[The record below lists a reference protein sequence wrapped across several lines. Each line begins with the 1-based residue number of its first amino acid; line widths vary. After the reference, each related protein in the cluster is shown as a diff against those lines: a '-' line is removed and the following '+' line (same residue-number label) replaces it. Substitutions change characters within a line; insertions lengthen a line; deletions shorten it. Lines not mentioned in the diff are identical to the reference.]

1 MPRCKALEIQSR
13 ETYLGVCRNGEGR
26 EKRSRWAFFSNQPE
40 PHPEGNK
47 GKEEGLMKSRRI
59 VSASCVLAA
68 AAVFVFLVGV
78 SGVEAQVIQMKFA
91 HFAEETHPAHLAAKQ
106 FAAKVEERTK
116 GQVKIT
122 IYPANVLGSPPEQ
135 AEQVKLGAIDMGLPT
150 QGQLDKYVKAF
161 SAVML
166 PFVYDD
172 YDHVHRTLDGPSMDW
187 FAPLAEKE
195 GLILLCNWEYG
206 FRNLTNNK
214 RPILKPDDVKGLKI
228 RTPPEIQ
235 LQAAMEALGGVVTKI
250 AFPEVYMALAQNVV
264 DGEEN
269 PIAVI
274 YFNKFYEVQKYLAL
288 TRHVYNNMIHTVS
301 AKAWAKLTPDQQKIF
316 REESKSAG
324 ASMRKA
330 IMDEEADLVAKMEK
344 AGVRVTRPDL
354 APFRAAMGPAYE
366 RIGKYAGEENVK
378 RFMKF
383 VEDARKK

>member
-1 MPRCKALEIQSR
+1 
-13 ETYLGVCRNGEGR
+13 
-26 EKRSRWAFFSNQPE
+26 
-40 PHPEGNK
+40 
-47 GKEEGLMKSRRI
+47 MKSHRI
-59 VSASCVLAA
+59 VLLALA
-68 AAVFVFLVGV
+68 LVGMACFI
-78 SGVEAQVIQMKFA
+78 SLTGFSKAEAQVVQMKFA
-91 HFAEETHPAHLAAKQ
+91 HYAEETHPANVAAKQ

-116 GQVKIT
+116 GQVKIV

-195 GLILLCNWEYG
+195 GFIVLCNWEYG
-206 FRNLTNNK
+206 FRNLTNSK

-235 LQAAMEALGGVVTKI
+235 LQAAIEALGGIVTKI

-264 DGEEN
+264 DGQEN

-274 YFNKFYEVQKYLAL
+274 YYNKFYEVQKNLAL
-288 TRHVYNNMIHTVS
+288 TRHVYNNMIHVVS
-301 AKAWAKLTPDQQKIF
+301 TKAWAKLTPEQQKIF

-324 ASMRKA
+324 AYMRKA
-330 IMDEEADLVAKMEK
+330 IMDEEADLIAKMEK
-344 AGVRVTRPDL
+344 AGIKVTRPDL

-366 RIGKYAGEENVK
+366 RIGKYAGEDNVK

>member
-1 MPRCKALEIQSR
+1 
-13 ETYLGVCRNGEGR
+13 
-26 EKRSRWAFFSNQPE
+26 
-40 PHPEGNK
+40 
-47 GKEEGLMKSRRI
+47 MKSHRI
-59 VSASCVLAA
+59 VLFALA
-68 AAVFVFLVGV
+68 LVGMACFI
-78 SGVEAQVIQMKFA
+78 SLTGFSKAEAQVVQMKFA
-91 HFAEETHPAHLAAKQ
+91 HYAEETHPANVAAKQ

-116 GQVKIT
+116 GQVKIA

-135 AEQVKLGAIDMGLPT
+135 AEQVRLGAIDMGLPT

-195 GLILLCNWEYG
+195 GFVVLCNWEYG

-235 LQAAMEALGGVVTKI
+235 LQAAIEALGGIVTKI

-264 DGEEN
+264 DGQEN

-274 YFNKFYEVQKYLAL
+274 YYNKFYEVQKNLAL
-288 TRHVYNNMIHTVS
+288 TRHVYNNMIHVVS
-301 AKAWAKLTPDQQKIF
+301 TKAWAKLTPEQQKIF

-324 ASMRKA
+324 AYMRKA
-330 IMDEEADLVAKMEK
+330 IMDEEADLIAKMEK
-344 AGVRVTRPDL
+344 AGIKVTRPDL

-366 RIGKYAGEENVK
+366 RIGKYAGEDNVK

>member
-1 MPRCKALEIQSR
+1 
-13 ETYLGVCRNGEGR
+13 
-26 EKRSRWAFFSNQPE
+26 
-40 PHPEGNK
+40 
-47 GKEEGLMKSRRI
+47 MKSHRI
-59 VSASCVLAA
+59 VLLALA
-68 AAVFVFLVGV
+68 LVGMACFI
-78 SGVEAQVIQMKFA
+78 SLTGFSKAEAQGVQMKFA
-91 HFAEETHPAHLAAKQ
+91 HYAEETHPANVAAKQ

-116 GQVKIT
+116 GQVKIV

-195 GLILLCNWEYG
+195 GFIVLCNWEYG
-206 FRNLTNNK
+206 FRNLTNSK

-235 LQAAMEALGGVVTKI
+235 LQAAIEALGGIVTKI

-264 DGEEN
+264 DGQEN

-274 YFNKFYEVQKYLAL
+274 YYNKFYEVQKNLAL
-288 TRHVYNNMIHTVS
+288 TRHVYNNMIHVVS
-301 AKAWAKLTPDQQKIF
+301 TKAWAKLTPEQQKIF

-324 ASMRKA
+324 AYMRKA
-330 IMDEEADLVAKMEK
+330 IMDEEADLIAKMEK
-344 AGVRVTRPDL
+344 AGIKVTRPDL

-366 RIGKYAGEENVK
+366 RIGKYAGEDNVK

>member
-1 MPRCKALEIQSR
+1 
-13 ETYLGVCRNGEGR
+13 
-26 EKRSRWAFFSNQPE
+26 
-40 PHPEGNK
+40 
-47 GKEEGLMKSRRI
+47 MKSHRI
-59 VSASCVLAA
+59 VLLALA
-68 AAVFVFLVGV
+68 LVSMACFISLTGF
-78 SGVEAQVIQMKFA
+78 SEAEAQVVQMKFA
-91 HFAEETHPAHLAAKQ
+91 HYAEETHPANVAAKQ

-116 GQVKIT
+116 GQVKIA

-135 AEQVKLGAIDMGLPT
+135 AEQVRLGAIDMGLPT

-195 GLILLCNWEYG
+195 GFVVLCNWEYG

-235 LQAAMEALGGVVTKI
+235 LQAAIEALGGIVTKI

-264 DGEEN
+264 DGQEN

-274 YFNKFYEVQKYLAL
+274 YYNKFYEVQKNLAL
-288 TRHVYNNMIHTVS
+288 TRHVYNNMIHVVS
-301 AKAWAKLTPDQQKIF
+301 AKAWAKLTPEQQKIF

-324 ASMRKA
+324 AYMRKA
-330 IMDEEADLVAKMEK
+330 IMDEEADLIAKMEK
-344 AGVRVTRPDL
+344 AGIKVTRPDL

-366 RIGKYAGEENVK
+366 RIGKYAGEDNVK

>member
-1 MPRCKALEIQSR
+1 
-13 ETYLGVCRNGEGR
+13 
-26 EKRSRWAFFSNQPE
+26 
-40 PHPEGNK
+40 
-47 GKEEGLMKSRRI
+47 MKSHRI
-59 VSASCVLAA
+59 ILVPWALAMAA
-68 AAVFVFLVGV
+68 AFIFC
-78 SGVEAQVIQMKFA
+78 SGPSNAQAQVIQMKFA
-91 HFAEETHPAHLAAKQ
+91 HFAEETHPAHLGAKQ

-135 AEQVKLGAIDMGLPT
+135 AEQVRLGAVDMGLPT

-161 SAVML
+161 SVVML
-166 PFVYDD
+166 PFIYDD

-187 FAPLAEKE
+187 FSPLAEKE
-195 GLILLCNWEYG
+195 GFILLCNWEYG

-214 RPILKPDDVKGLKI
+214 RPINKPEDVKGLKI

-274 YFNKFYEVQKYLAL
+274 YHNKFYEVQKYLAL
-288 TRHVYNNMIHTVS
+288 TRHVYNNMIHVVS
-301 AKAWAKLTPDQQKIF
+301 TKAWAKLTPEQQKIF

-324 ASMRKA
+324 AYMRKA
-330 IMDEEADLVAKMEK
+330 IVAEEADQIAKMEK
-344 AGVRVTRPDL
+344 AGMNVTRPNL

-366 RIGKYAGEENVK
+366 RIGKYSGEDNVK
-378 RFMKF
+378 KFMPY
-383 VEDARKK
+383 VEAARKR